1 VTTVKADGRR
11 VTKRPDERR
20 RDLLDA
26 AVKVFA
32 KKGVSAATVSDIAKA
47 AGVAKGTFYLY
58 YSSKEHLLGALKDRF
73 VDEMMEHAT
82 SLYEQVGREDWW
94 ALVDR
99 TVESFVEFILSHRD
113 LIHVLVQEGITPQTS
128 DVFQESEE
136 RIDAMFAAGIR
147 AGNEAGVFKVTDP
160 ELTSRFLHHA
170 LDGVLSHAVLYG
182 EDVDRE
188 ALAAGARELVHKTL
202 AP

>member
-1 VTTVKADGRR
+1 MTTVKSDGRR
-11 VTKRPDERR
+11 VTKSPEERR

-26 AVKVFA
+26 AVRVFA
-32 KKGVSAATVSDIAKA
+32 DKGVAGATVSDIAKA

-58 YSSKEHLLGALKDRF
+58 FSSKEHLLGALKEKF

-82 SLYEQVGREDWW
+82 SLYAQVGREDWW

-99 TVESFVEFILSHRD
+99 TVESFVDFILSHRD
-113 LIHVLVQEGITPQTS
+113 LIHVLIQEGITPQTS
-128 DVFQESEE
+128 DVFQESEQ

-160 ELTSRFLHHA
+160 ELTSQFLHHA
-170 LDGVLSHAVLYG
+170 LDGVLSHAVLY
-182 EDVDRE
+182 EDHVDVE
-188 ALAAGARELVHKTL
+188 ALVAGARELVHKTL

>member
-58 YSSKEHLLGALKDRF
+58 YSSKEHLLGALKEQF

-82 SLYEQVGREDWW
+82 SLYEQVGKEDWW
-94 ALVDR
+94 ALVDE
-99 TVESFVEFILSHRD
+99 TVESFVDFILARRD
-113 LIHVLVQEGITPQTS
+113 QVHVLIQEGITPETS
-128 DVFQESEE
+128 DIFSVAEQK
-136 RIDAMFAAGIR
+136 IDIMFAAAIR
-147 AGNEAGVFKVTDP
+147 AGNEAGAFRVADP
-160 ELTSRFLHHA
+160 ELTGRLLHHA
-170 LDGVLSHAVLYG
+170 LDGAMTHAVLY
-182 EDVDRE
+182 EQDIDRGR
-188 ALAAGARELVHKTL
+188 LVAAARELVHKTL